1 MNFSAAN
8 PGKRFFRKLVS
19 SPGDYGLAAFN
30 RNDQITYLVLT
41 ALAVFTLSLARW
53 LTPSTNGF
61 GTHTQLGLPPCV
73 FFKLTGIPCPTCG
86 LTTSFAHSARLHFHE
101 AFITQPF
108 GVLLFSLTAFSIP
121 LFIVLLRRRIA
132 WSTVILARGV
142 DWLIYFLIAAGLAGW
157 LYKIAVVKSL
167 FN

>member
-1 MNFSAAN
+1 M
-8 PGKRFFRKLVS
+8 
-19 SPGDYGLAAFN
+19 
-30 RNDQITYLVLT
+30 
-41 ALAVFTLSLARW
+41 
-53 LTPSTNGF
+53 
-61 GTHTQLGLPPCV
+61 

-108 GVLLFSLTAFSIP
+108 GVLLFSLTVISIP

-142 DWLIYFLIAAGLAGW
+142 DWLIYFLIVAGLAGW